1 MILIQRTQ
9 VLCRF
14 RGVSILCCYEI
25 QSRIYHKYLIPQT
38 MNQQMSA
45 YYQSLLIN
53 YYLFNLGLNSTR
65 QINCSLNCGSFRLA
79 FSRKI
84 KCVNDV
90 FQNAEFITPS
100 FDEFC
105 IAGNDKL
112 QCQTIVMRLEL
123 QIFRSAMG
131 LRDKPHSRIEAI
143 WFCQEIY
150 KEPNILGLVIYI
162 FGVSPNFE
170 IIVAIR
176 HWFNIGI

>member
-1 MILIQRTQ
+1 
-9 VLCRF
+9 
-14 RGVSILCCYEI
+14 
-25 QSRIYHKYLIPQT
+25 
-38 MNQQMSA
+38 MSA
-45 YYQSLLIN
+45 YYQSLFIQFRVKQ
-53 YYLFNLGLNSTR
+53 Y
-65 QINCSLNCGSFRLA
+65 QANCSLNCGSFCMA
-79 FSRKI
+79 FIRKI

-131 LRDKPHSRIEAI
+131 LKDKPHSRTEAI

-150 KEPNILGLVIYI
+150 KEPNILGLGIYHQI
-162 FGVSPNFE
+162 LTSQWSVWPL
-170 IIVAIR
+170 V
-176 HWFNIGI
+176 HWYLRTLSLKFCS